1 MLRHTAGSAEA
12 DKQAL
17 YGGVGVLL
25 ALVISRI
32 DYSRLREYKL
42 GLYAVMIGLDLVVYG
57 FAPIA
62 GRGAGSRCRGSASSP
77 RSSAS
82 CC

>member
-1 MLRHTAGSAEA
+1 MLRHAAGSAEA

-17 YGGVGVLL
+17 YGGVGVVL

-42 GLYAVMIGLDLVVYG
+42 GL
-57 FAPIA
+57 
-62 GRGAGSRCRGSASSP
+62 
-77 RSSAS
+77 
-82 CC
+82 